1 MCLLYVTVAYT
12 VVGLFWC
19 AILVEKRKDVVMKHF
34 HTLEN
39 HILIAEVQQK
49 KSVETVHKV

>member
-12 VVGLFWC
+12 EVGLFWC

-39 HILIAEVQQK
+39 HILIAEVLQK